1 MISEKTLSRILG
13 YLDEEDSTP
22 DETGCYT
29 VSNTIF
35 GCSSLSRGGSFCDKA
50 NNLILSDE
58 IECGNLGGVEERASW
73 PGVYSIVF
81 HPEKMTEESAEKLLE
96 YLVLMD
102 ENRRWSEMP
111 CIDENRVYEMEDKEI
126 RETLAEAVQ
135 GIIDEYV
142 LLPCNLEL
150 DERFINIIRNTK
162 QATSGELYVIEP
174 GPDVFIRDEA
184 LKKAIIEAFPQCRP
198 IDVGDLVWWS
208 DPEYGECSK
217 LATVSEVRA
226 GDIPQTT
233 DEITLRND
241 HGCEGGAFRSECER
255 VKTGKAVY
263 IPYIPSD
270 ENKAHQYKTVTI
282 LALRN
287 PYENDADG
295 FGLSYFI
302 AFPDGTEGIAYGDE
316 LY

>member
-13 YLDEEDSTP
+13 YLDEEDRTP

-135 GIIDEYV
+135 GIIDESKRKAADPRNIEHETFFHAKWNMFLRFGQS
-142 LLPCNLEL
+142 LLCM
-150 DERFINIIRNTK
+150 T
-162 QATSGELYVIEP
+162 
-174 GPDVFIRDEA
+174 
-184 LKKAIIEAFPQCRP
+184 
-198 IDVGDLVWWS
+198 
-208 DPEYGECSK
+208 
-217 LATVSEVRA
+217 
-226 GDIPQTT
+226 
-233 DEITLRND
+233 
-241 HGCEGGAFRSECER
+241 
-255 VKTGKAVY
+255 
-263 IPYIPSD
+263 
-270 ENKAHQYKTVTI
+270 
-282 LALRN
+282 
-287 PYENDADG
+287 
-295 FGLSYFI
+295 
-302 AFPDGTEGIAYGDE
+302 
-316 LY
+316 